1 MATFKCEDNVLNS
14 SDLLIPATSPRPQ
27 DIQEDLTLF
36 LSNYWKISNWKL
48 SFRIQNRSVLV
59 IQC

>member
-14 SDLLIPATSPRPQ
+14 SDLLIPAMSPRPQ

-36 LSNYWKISNWKL
+36 LSNYWKIYN
-48 SFRIQNRSVLV
+48 
-59 IQC
+59 